1 MHFYVLCSFS
11 IKASHQRL
19 FRIRKKT
26 KVLYFYELMKY
37 PQKRKKVFTAGAK
50 ISMTFQLGA
59 HMLTGGKYPNEQNF
73 FGKGKTQLLNIRL
86 SIGKFS
92 AEYNINGRIGETDN

>member
-1 MHFYVLCSFS
+1 MYYAPSPPRPG
-11 IKASHQRL
+11 IKDYL
-19 FRIRKKT
+19 EFGKKTT

-50 ISMTFQLGA
+50 ISVTFQLGA

-73 FGKGKTQLLNIRL
+73 FGKGKTQHVNNKLELEDSLLNTTFM
-86 SIGKFS
+86 G
-92 AEYNINGRIGETDN
+92 G

>member
-1 MHFYVLCSFS
+1 MYYAPSPS
-11 IKASHQRL
+11 KPRIKDYL
-19 FRIRKKT
+19 EFGKKT

-73 FGKGKTQLLNIRL
+73 FGKCKTQLLNIRL

-92 AEYNINGRIGETDN
+92 AEYNINGRIGGD

>member
-1 MHFYVLCSFS
+1 
-11 IKASHQRL
+11 
-19 FRIRKKT
+19 
-26 KVLYFYELMKY
+26 MKY

-73 FGKGKTQLLNIRL
+73 FGKGKTQHVNNKLELEDSLLNTTL
-86 SIGKFS
+86 MAG
-92 AEYNINGRIGETDN
+92 

>member
-1 MHFYVLCSFS
+1 
-11 IKASHQRL
+11 
-19 FRIRKKT
+19 
-26 KVLYFYELMKY
+26 MKY

-59 HMLTGGKYPNEQNF
+59 HMLTGGKYPKQNF
-73 FGKGKTQLLNIRL
+73 FGKVKTQHLNIRL

-92 AEYNINGRIGETDN
+92 AEYNINGSIGED

>member
-1 MHFYVLCSFS
+1 
-11 IKASHQRL
+11 
-19 FRIRKKT
+19 
-26 KVLYFYELMKY
+26 MKY

-92 AEYNINGRIGETDN
+92 AEYNINGRVGGD

>member
-1 MHFYVLCSFS
+1 
-11 IKASHQRL
+11 
-19 FRIRKKT
+19 
-26 KVLYFYELMKY
+26 MKY
-37 PQKRKKVFTAGAK
+37 PQKRKKVFTTGAT
-50 ISMTFQLGA
+50 ITMTFQLGA

-92 AEYNINGRIGETDN
+92 AEYNIIGG